1 MYNNVDFYFIL
12 ATGGQGIGG
21 NGNGA
26 TGNGGDGAPTT

>member
-12 ATGGQGIGG
+12 VTGGQGIGG